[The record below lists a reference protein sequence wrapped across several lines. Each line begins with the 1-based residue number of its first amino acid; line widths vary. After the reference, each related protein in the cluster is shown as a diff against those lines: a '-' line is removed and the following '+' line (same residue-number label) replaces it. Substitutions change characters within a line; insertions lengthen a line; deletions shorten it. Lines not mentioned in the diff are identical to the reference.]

1 MQKII
6 YKMMNKVFMNEVES
20 ELLDLIDVKEKV
32 IFDVGCFRGN
42 FTKNLIEHEERKNN
56 NSKYYLFDANP
67 NVKHYL
73 NENQILKKENVKYF
87 ELALDNTNM
96 QKKFSIN
103 RYFEPSG
110 SSLNSPHKKDPLYN
124 LSRKVFMKIF
134 QPFKKIEDYEEINV
148 QTQKLD
154 NFCSLNSIE
163 KIDLLKLDVDGTEHE
178 ILLGAENLLSNGKI
192 GLIYTEISGF
202 KKTFHTRVNAIVKLL
217 DKYNFELKKTYNI
230 SSFSMLSNLKA
241 TDNIFV
247 KKSIR

>member
-1 MQKII
+1 
-6 YKMMNKVFMNEVES
+6 MMNKVFMNEVES

-202 KKTFHTRVNAIVKLL
+202 KKTFHTRVNEIVKLL

>member
-202 KKTFHTRVNAIVKLL
+202 KKTFHTRVNEIVKLL
-217 DKYNFELKKTYNI
+217 DKYDFELKKTYNI

>member
-103 RYFEPSG
+103 RYF
-110 SSLNSPHKKDPLYN
+110 
-124 LSRKVFMKIF
+124 
-134 QPFKKIEDYEEINV
+134 
-148 QTQKLD
+148 
-154 NFCSLNSIE
+154 
-163 KIDLLKLDVDGTEHE
+163 
-178 ILLGAENLLSNGKI
+178 
-192 GLIYTEISGF
+192 
-202 KKTFHTRVNAIVKLL
+202 
-217 DKYNFELKKTYNI
+217 
-230 SSFSMLSNLKA
+230 
-241 TDNIFV
+241 
-247 KKSIR
+247 